1 MILKFKCALTPM
13 DCPVCGYDNDRN
25 VNCCGRCGT
34 DFSFLKTEDGTG
46 DNPFNSV
53 KRGEKDEDESD

>member
-1 MILKFKCALTPM
+1 M
-13 DCPVCGYDNDRN
+13 DCPVCGYHNDEN

-53 KRGEKDEDESD
+53 KRGAKDEDESD